1 VAITTAAK
9 EDRNMDP
16 NKAYLPFDPFP
27 NDDARRVAAERAGR
41 VQHAVRAAMVVLN
54 MPERAV
60 IEGYYFDGCSLPHLA
75 DQGRVTLA
83 RIRTIHTRA
92 LAKLRVELTPF
103 VMEMYGLTLT
113 HAERCPI
120 CTAEWRD
127 DAEHILDEKTDD
139 MTWGD
144 IIIRLERA
152 VGWRAKTP
160 QVLMTH
166 QRRHR
171 TLKLRTKGDTS

>member
-1 VAITTAAK
+1 V
-9 EDRNMDP
+9 DP

-27 NDDARRVAAERAGR
+27 DEVARAMAAERARR
-41 VQHAVRAAMVVLN
+41 VQQAVRQAMVVLN

-60 IEGYYFDGCSLPHLA
+60 IEGYYFDGTSLPRLA

-92 LAKLRVELTPF
+92 LAKLRFELTPF
-103 VMEMYGLTLT
+103 VMDMYGLTPT
-113 HAERCPI
+113 HADRCPV
-120 CTAEWRD
+120 CAAAWRD
-127 DAEHILDEKTDD
+127 DAERILDEKTDD

-144 IIIRLERA
+144 IITRLERA
-152 VGWRAKTP
+152 VGWRASTP
-160 QVLMTH
+160 QVLITH

-171 TLKLRTKGDTS
+171 KLQPLAKGEAQ